1 MKWSWKLTRLAGIDV
16 YVHATFFF
24 LIAWI
29 GLSYWQV
36 EGSLAAVIS
45 GIGFILALFGCVVLL
60 LWRGSCR

>member
-16 YVHATFFF
+16 YVHATFFI

-36 EGSLAAVIS
+36 EGSLAAVIAV
-45 GIGFILALFGCVVLL
+45 LASS
-60 LWRGSCR
+60 WRCSAAWCCTSWATR